1 MGDEMTT
8 TDGDERDGSFVQ
20 GEGLEV
26 VALNEEINGNQVD
39 LVGAGPSHADVQRW
53 CLRRLRAL

>member
-1 MGDEMTT
+1 MTT
-8 TDGDERDGSFVQ
+8 IDGDERDGSFVQ

-53 CLRRLRAL
+53 CPRRLRAL